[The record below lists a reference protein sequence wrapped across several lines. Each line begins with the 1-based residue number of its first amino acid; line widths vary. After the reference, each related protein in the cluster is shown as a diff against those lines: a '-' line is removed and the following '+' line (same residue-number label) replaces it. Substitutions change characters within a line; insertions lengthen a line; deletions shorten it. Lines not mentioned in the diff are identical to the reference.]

1 VLLPARLR
9 KIAAAYDI
17 SRGNKGLTAAM
28 AHDVFI
34 SHSSADKAAA
44 DATCAALEAHGVAC
58 WLASRDILPSAD
70 WGASIVRAIGEAKV
84 FLLIF
89 SASANVSP
97 HVTREVERAVNRGL
111 PIIPVR
117 IEEIAPGA
125 SLEYF
130 LNTPHWLDAYRPPF
144 EQHLDYVVRVVR
156 LLIDGADAAAPVR
169 PSPALPPPT
178 AKPKRP
184 WLVLGSA
191 VALGAIV
198 AAVAGLALLAPHAP
212 PLPPADSRCLTLAPS
227 LANPADCAAMMNQ
240 ALLWQGC
247 AAGYADGDMASR
259 VSKAAQMIRGGR
271 TGVDLY
277 SASPEFRDYG
287 AISHYWEVFGV
298 CVNEG
303 DVDFDTITGSV
314 SFPDAYWM
322 RTRPLRRVIGANWN
336 GAGKALPDF
345 MSNFHALCLRYKAG
359 RDKARPGGG
368 QTLDCSL

>member
-1 VLLPARLR
+1 
-9 KIAAAYDI
+9 
-17 SRGNKGLTAAM
+17 M

-34 SHSSADKAAA
+34 SHASNDKAAA
-44 DATCAALEAHGVAC
+44 DAACAALEAQGIGC

-97 HVTREVERAVNRGL
+97 HVSREVERAVNRGL

-117 IEEIAPGA
+117 IEQVAPGV

-156 LLIDGADAAAPVR
+156 LLLDGDTSAVPARPDFPA
-169 PSPALPPPT
+169 PSPAVRPMPRP
-178 AKPKRP
+178 P
-184 WLVLGSA
+184 WLMIGLSSA
-191 VALGAIV
+191 VGAVVVLLGV
-198 AAVAGLALLAPHAP
+198 MLLQPHGAAPAE
-212 PLPPADSRCLTLAPS
+212 PADSRCLALAPS
-227 LANPADCAAMMNQ
+227 LANPVNCAAMLDQNPV
-240 ALLWQGC
+240 WQGC
-247 AAGYADGDMASR
+247 AASYADGDMTSR
-259 VSKAAQMIRGGR
+259 VKRAGQMIASGR
-271 TGVDLY
+271 AGAELY

-287 AISHYWEVFGV
+287 AISHYWEMFGQ

-303 DVDFDTITGSV
+303 DVKFDDISSGV
-314 SFPDAYWM
+314 AFPDGYWM
-322 RTRPLRRVIGANWN
+322 RTQPLRRQIGANWN
-336 GAGKALPDF
+336 GAGNALPDF
-345 MSNFHALCLRYKAG
+345 MNNFRSLCLRYKA
-359 RDKARPGGG
+359 AREQAHPGGG